1 MKAALSALAF
11 ALGLAGCGT
20 FGWFPPV
27 APERPPAGTC
37 HIDRLLKLVGRPAD
51 HLSRLVGRPATPE
64 LGAEAQRLSGAARLR
79 FIRPGDMVTME
90 IDPQRLNIHLDAQDR
105 VDHFV
110 CG

>member
-1 MKAALSALAF
+1 MKAALSTLVL

-37 HIDRLLKLVGRPAD
+37 HIDRRFKLVGRRAD
-51 HLSRLVGRPATPE
+51 HLSGLVGRQATPE
-64 LGAEAQRLSGAARLR
+64 LGAEAQRRSGAARLR
-79 FIRPGDMVTME
+79 FIRPGDVVTME
-90 IDPQRLNIHLDAQDR
+90 IDPQRLTVHLDGR
-105 VDHFV
+105 GRIDHFI

>member
-1 MKAALSALAF
+1 MKAALSSLVL

-27 APERPPAGTC
+27 APERAPAGTC
-37 HIDRLLKLVGRPAD
+37 HIDRRFKLVGRPAD

-64 LGAEAQRLSGAARLR
+64 LGAEAQRRSGAARLR
-79 FIRPGDMVTME
+79 FIRPGDVVTM
-90 IDPQRLNIHLDAQDR
+90 DFSPQRLNIHLDAQGR
-105 VDHFV
+105 IDHFI

>member
-1 MKAALSALAF
+1 MKVAPLALAF

-37 HIDRLLKLVGRPAD
+37 HIDRLFK
-51 HLSRLVGRPATPE
+51 LVGRPATPE
-64 LGAEAQRLSGAARLR
+64 LGAEAQRRSGAARLR

-90 IDPQRLNIHLDAQDR
+90 LDPQRLNIHLDSQGR
-105 VDHFV
+105 IDHFI